1 MSYFTLP
8 FTIPPLSLAA
18 SVAATLGVYG
28 LYTLLKG
35 FYQEYTSPLRNVPGP
50 KSDHWFF
57 GNRRALFNNFDGQEG
72 LWTAQYGRTV
82 RINHVFGYSQLYT
95 TDTKAI
101 QHILSNSYL
110 YEKPA
115 AGRYFLG
122 RVVGPGVLVVEGD
135 VHKKQRKIMNPAFG
149 PAQLRALTEIFV
161 DKSKQLR
168 DLWLTRA
175 VDDGG
180 VARVNVIPEFGSAA
194 LDVIGKAGFN
204 YDFHSLSDNSESTR
218 DELHQAF
225 MEISGSQFQAG
236 FWDILKGRFPF
247 LRVLPNTKVDNII
260 SDSQATMR
268 RIGQGLLRE
277 SRRNV
282 AEGKS
287 ADHVALRDL
296 LSLLVRANMAPGH
309 FRGTATVR
317 GRRSRS
323 GAYVPRP
330 GMIFLFHTVRDI
342 DALFFAPIS
351 TAATWALFELATNPE
366 IQTRLRNELL
376 AVDNDNPSMD
386 ELNALPYL
394 DCVVRETLRAH
405 APVPITFRV
414 ATRDDVIPLESPYTD
429 RNGTVHETLMLRKGQ
444 TIVLPILA
452 LNRDPAIW
460 GRTAHQF
467 IPERWESAVSTPIPG
482 LWSQMLTFR
491 TVGPHGELLPL
502 STTRRKRTPTHDSE
516 SRLKALIFT
525 LVRGL
530 EFTPAVPSADIG
542 RLAMTVVQL
551 PMIRSEPTAGS
562 QMPILIKPFSQP

>member
-1 MSYFTLP
+1 MSSFSLP
-8 FTIPPLSLAA
+8 YTIPPLSLAVSA
-18 SVAATLGVYG
+18 TVTLGVYG
-28 LYTLLKG
+28 LYTLLKA
-35 FYQEYTSPLRNVPGP
+35 FYKDYTSPLRNVPGP

-72 LWTAQYGRTV
+72 LWTAEYGRTV

-135 VHKKQRKIMNPAFG
+135 VHKKQRKILNPAFG

-180 VARVNVIPEFGSAA
+180 VARVNVIPDFGSAA

-204 YDFHSLSDNSESTR
+204 YDFQSLGGTR
-218 DELHQAF
+218 DELHEAF
-225 MEISGSQFQAG
+225 TEISGSQTQVG
-236 FWDILKGRFPF
+236 FGDILKGRFPF

-260 SDSQATMR
+260 NKSQATMR

-277 SRRNV
+277 SRRNI

-296 LSLLVRANMAPGH
+296 LSLLVRANMAADISEAQRLSEEDVLAQVPTFLVAGH
-309 FRGTATVR
+309 ET
-317 GRRSRS
+317 
-323 GAYVPRP
+323 
-330 GMIFLFHTVRDI
+330 
-342 DALFFAPIS
+342 
-351 TAATWALFELATNPE
+351 TAATWALFELAKNPD
-366 IQTRLRNELL
+366 IQTRLRDELL

-394 DCVVRETLRAH
+394 DCIVRETLRAN
-405 APVPITFRV
+405 APVPISFRV
-414 ATRDDVIPLESPYTD
+414 ATRDDVIPLETPYTD
-429 RNGTVHETLMLRKGQ
+429 RNGTVHETLTLRKGQ
-444 TIVLPILA
+444 TIALPILA

-460 GRTAHQF
+460 GPTAHQF
-467 IPERWESAVSTPIPG
+467 IPERWESAVSTSIPG
-482 LWSQMLTFR
+482 LWGQMLTFLG
-491 TVGPHGELLPL
+491 GPRACIGFRFSIVE
-502 STTRRKRTPTHDSE
+502 
-516 SRLKALIFT
+516 LKALIFT

-530 EFTPAVPSADIG
+530 EFELAVPSADVG
-542 RLAMTVVQL
+542 RLAMTIVQL
-551 PMIRSEPTAGS
+551 PMVRSDPAAGS
-562 QMPILIKPFSQP
+562 QMPILIKPFTQS